1 MKKAWIAAVEC
12 HLPETVLTT
21 RQLAEECP
29 QWSVEKID
37 AMTGIERRHVAAPG
51 ECASDLAVAAARRLF
66 DSGVCS
72 PGQVDYLLLCTQCPD
87 HPVPATA
94 CLLQQRLGIPSS
106 AGALDFSIGSSGY
119 VYGLGLAQ
127 GLIETGQAATVLL
140 ITADTYSR
148 YIHPR
153 DRSVRPVFGDA
164 ASVTLL
170 RGVDREEPLL
180 GPYVY
185 GTDGKGAPHLMV
197 PAGGMREPRT
207 PETAREYADD
217 SGNVRT
223 RENLFMDG
231 SEIFTFALRE
241 VPPMVAELMRRAG
254 LEVAG
259 VDLFVFH
266 QANRFMLEH
275 LRKRLQ
281 IPPEKFV
288 TAMRWGNTAS
298 SSIPVALKSAIS
310 EGRLKDGA
318 RVVLAGFGPGYSW
331 GAVLLRWA
339 SA

>member
-1 MKKAWIAAVEC
+1 MKKAAIAAIEY
-12 HLPETVLTT
+12 HLPEGMLTT
-21 RQLAEECP
+21 RQLAEEFP
-29 QWSVEKID
+29 EWSIEKID

-87 HPVPATA
+87 YPIPSTA
-94 CLLQQRLGIPSS
+94 CLLQERLGIPSS

-127 GLIETGQAATVLL
+127 GIIETGQAESVLL

-148 YIHPR
+148 YVNRR

-164 ASVTLL
+164 ASATLL
-170 RGVDREEPLL
+170 RGVDREAPAL

-207 PETAREYADD
+207 PETAREETDGN
-217 SGNVRT
+217 GNVRN

-231 SEIFTFALRE
+231 SEIFTFTLRE
-241 VPPMVAELMRRAG
+241 IPPMVAELIRRAG
-254 LEVAG
+254 LDIDD

-266 QANRFMLEH
+266 QANRYMLEH
-275 LRKRLQ
+275 LRKKMRL
-281 IPPEKFV
+281 PAE
-288 TAMRWGNTAS
+288 TAS
-298 SSIPVALKSAIS
+298 YDSRMFFIKA
-310 EGRLKDGA
+310 
-318 RVVLAGFGPGYSW
+318 
-331 GAVLLRWA
+331 
-339 SA
+339 